1 MLAPGQLVD
10 GKYRIVSLLG
20 EGGIGLVYVA
30 EHERLA
36 RTVALKVMRTQSS
49 AEVLER
55 FKREAKAL
63 ARVNS
68 PYVAEA
74 LDADVL
80 SDGSPFLVMSC
91 SRGAIYAWSSD
102 NAAHWR
108 GRRLRG
114 AELPGRGRCTPRGHR
129 AS

>member
-1 MLAPGQLVD
+1 MKVILID
-10 GKYRIVSLLG
+10 D
-20 EGGIGLVYVA
+20 
-30 EHERLA
+30 ERLA

-80 SDGSPFLVMSC
+80 SDGSPFLVMELLQGRDLRMELRQ
-91 SRGAIYAWSSD
+91 RGPLARPSLTWCRAAGAWPLHT
-102 NAAHWR
+102 A
-108 GRRLRG
+108 
-114 AELPGRGRCTPRGHR
+114 R
-129 AS
+129 ASCIVI